1 MLLSLR
7 RLLLVMALTMVM
19 LPLAS
24 SRSEAQSGSIS
35 GRVTDA
41 ATGRPLENAQVQ
53 AQQSGGQSY
62 GAVTGADG
70 SFRVVNLPDG
80 SYTVTIRAIGYDQM
94 VFTNQ
99 RPGANLDAALTER
112 PTQLNQTVIT
122 ASRSRPEK
130 ALDAPAQISVISS
143 ERIEERPA
151 VTVADYLGN
160 TPGVTMNRGGLAQ
173 SNIVARGFN
182 NAFSGSM
189 LMLQDYRFAGVPSLR
204 VNVPLL
210 FTGTSEDIDRVEVLL
225 GPASA
230 LYGPNSSNGVL
241 HIITKSPFTSQGT
254 TLSVDGGE
262 RSVLRAGIRRADKI
276 NDKFA
281 YKLSGEYLRGK
292 DWEYTDLAEPAIFPN
307 TENVPAS
314 RRGKANDRDFNL
326 ERYTGEARMDIRP
339 TQNTEA
345 ITTLGYTKIGSA
357 IDLTSANG
365 SAQIR
370 DWTYT
375 SLQQRF
381 SWKRLFAQAFVN
393 MSNAGNDNATSDN
406 GTYLLRSGQPIVDK
420 SKVIAAQLQHGF
432 DLGSKQSFTYGFDY
446 IKTDPE
452 TGGTINGSNEAV
464 DDVSEYGAYIQ
475 SSTRPNKYFELL
487 LAARGDKNNVIE
499 DAAFSPRAALIF
511 KPTPTQNV
519 RFTYNRAFSTPANFS
534 FFLDLIQSPNIG
546 GSGFDLYARGNPP
559 KEGFQFN
566 RSCSSGSAFGS
577 YCMRSVY
584 ASQGQFTG
592 VSAAAAFPGAVQALG
607 PRLVPA
613 VAAGLQQQ
621 GFPAAQAQA
630 LAQGMVQFLGTRTP
644 SNQDLATRV
653 SYISS
658 ATTPLTPDGLVDI
671 SPLSASY
678 NNTYEVGYKGIWG
691 DHVRWD
697 VSFWGQE
704 RGDVGT
710 SAALTTPNVFFG
722 NPTQLGGYLGQQ
734 LGAFLGSQLGGML
747 PAEQI
752 AALASGLA
760 GALTP
765 SVAAVP
771 LGVVTFE
778 NGVTAPNAI
787 YATYMTN
794 AGKIWVR
801 GLDFAADVIATDRVT
816 FDLSFSWQNRNVF
829 TGVNGGNN
837 LPLMSNSP
845 NSHGA
850 LGMRY
855 RNDDNGIGFEV
866 RTRYNEA
873 YPVNSGVYATNFAF
887 PLGAGRSGAV
897 ANPTTGA
904 DRCAPVPAGSFCY
917 ENVPEAFIFDAQVSK
932 RFNLGGNQK
941 LIWSINAQ
949 NMFDNRVR
957 TFPAVPEIGRMLMTR
972 LQYSF

>member
-7 RLLLVMALTMVM
+7 RLLSVLALTLVM
-19 LPLAS
+19 LPVTSLSAA
-24 SRSEAQSGSIS
+24 AQSGTIS

-41 ATGRPLENAQVQ
+41 VTGKPLENAQVQ
-53 AQQSGGQSY
+53 AQRAGGQSY

-80 SYTVTIRAIGYDQM
+80 VYTVTVRAIGYDQM
-94 VFTNQ
+94 VFSDQ
-99 RPGANLDAALTER
+99 RPGASLTAALAER
-112 PTQLNQTVIT
+112 ATQLNQTVIT

-130 ALDAPAQISVISS
+130 ALDAPAQISVVSS

-151 VTVADYLGN
+151 VTVADYLGS
-160 TPGVTMNRGGLAQ
+160 TPGITMNRGGLAQ

-241 HIITKSPFTSQGT
+241 HIITKSPFNSQGT
-254 TLSVDGGE
+254 MLSVDGGE
-262 RSVLRAGIRRADKI
+262 RSVLRAGIRHAGKV

-292 DWEYTDLAEPAIFPN
+292 DWEYTDLSEPAVFPSTAN
-307 TENVPAS
+307 IPSA
-314 RRGKANDRDFNL
+314 RQGKPNNRDFNL

-339 TQNTEA
+339 TKNTEA
-345 ITTLGYTKIGSA
+345 ITTLGFTNIGSA

-381 SWKRLFAQAFVN
+381 SWNRFFAQAFVN
-393 MSNAGNDNATSDN
+393 MSNAGNDNASSDK

-420 SKVIAAQLQHGF
+420 SKVIAGQLQHGF
-432 DLGSKQSFTYGFDY
+432 DIGTKQSFTYGFDY

-464 DDVSEYGAYIQ
+464 DDVTEYGAYIQ
-475 SSTRPNKYFELL
+475 SSTRPNKYFEVL
-487 LAARGDKNNVIE
+487 LAARGDKNNVIQ
-499 DAAFSPRAALIF
+499 DAAFSPRAALIL
-511 KPTPTQNV
+511 KPTPTQNI

-559 KEGFQFN
+559 KQGFQFN
-566 RSCSSGSAFGS
+566 RSCGSGSAFGS
-577 YCMRSVY
+577 FCMRSVY

-592 VSAAAAFPGAVQALG
+592 VSAAAAFPGAIQALG
-607 PRLVPA
+607 PRLIPA
-613 VAAGLQQQ
+613 ISAGLQQQ
-621 GFPAAQAQA
+621 GFSAAQAQA
-630 LAQGMVQFLGTRTP
+630 LAAGMVQYLGTRTP
-644 SNQDLATRV
+644 GNQDLATRV
-653 SYISS
+653 SYISN
-658 ATTPLTPDGLVDI
+658 ATTPLVPDAVADI
-671 SPLSASY
+671 KPLSASY
-678 NNTYEVGYKGIWG
+678 NNTFEVGYKGIWG
-691 DHVRWD
+691 DRVRWD

-734 LGAFLGSQLGGML
+734 LGAFLGQQLGGTL
-747 PAEQI
+747 PAAQI

-760 GALTP
+760 SSLTP

-771 LGVVTFE
+771 LGVVTFDHAS
-778 NGVTAPNAI
+778 TKPNAI

-794 AGKIWVR
+794 PGKIWVR
-801 GLDFAADVIATDRVT
+801 GLDLATDIVATDRVS
-816 FDLSFSWQNRNVF
+816 FDLSYSWQNRNVF
-829 TGVNGGNN
+829 KGVNGGNN

-845 NSHGA
+845 NSRGA

-855 RNDDNGIGFEV
+855 RNDVNGIGFEL
-866 RTRYNEA
+866 RTRYNES

-887 PLGAGRSGAV
+887 PIAAGRPGAGT
-897 ANPTTGA
+897 NPVTGA
-904 DRCAPVPAGSFCY
+904 GRCAPVPAGSYCY
-917 ENVPEAFIFDAQVSK
+917 ENVPEALVFDAQISK
-932 RFNLGGNQK
+932 RFNLNGNQK

-957 TFPAVPEIGRMLMTR
+957 TFPAVPEIGRMVMTR